1 MVDSVTVDGV
11 ALTLDENARLSGA
24 CELPL
29 SNIRKDTTVE
39 IKFTVMPVEENSG
52 IGLVFVV
59 VIISVALVGGG
70 VLFFIQWKRTKY

>member
-1 MVDSVTVDGV
+1 
-11 ALTLDENARLSGA
+11 
-24 CELPL
+24 
-29 SNIRKDTTVE
+29 
-39 IKFTVMPVEENSG
+39 MPVEENSG